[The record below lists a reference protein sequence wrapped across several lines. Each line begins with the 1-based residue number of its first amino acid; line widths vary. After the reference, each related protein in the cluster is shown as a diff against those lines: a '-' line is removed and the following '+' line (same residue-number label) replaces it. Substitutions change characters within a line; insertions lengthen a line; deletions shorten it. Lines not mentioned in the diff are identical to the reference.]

1 MGKDTFPGDPNPPP
15 KPPKARTAPP
25 ASEDTATL
33 AAQGEY
39 GHEDGQGNFV
49 SPVFGESQDQGGA
62 TEPPPPLA
70 EEQGAP
76 DATGGPLPKQQFF
89 VTNDPESGKSTIYV
103 DDADHGVTPFSEV
116 RAGEDAQKI
125 LEAQGTYNEASK
137 SWDIPETVAK
147 ALAQGR
153 PTPAAF
159 WKASYDAGEAATVIG
174 QNGVL
179 FLEGKMTKEE
189 VLAANH
195 LPTLKAQLAEA
206 PGMAWT
212 GKDGIAAEMLKNP
225 ATAIAHGAEKAV
237 GEAASWIS
245 AIKEVTKTALEG
257 SAIGAAASVP
267 VALTTA
273 GATAVAPPVA
283 AVAAAGTIAGGATLG
298 ATAGTFVALTK
309 MEAGN
314 MASDWLTKGI
324 PDEQIKKWAP
334 VGGAVKAALWMGGF
348 KYLPMPYKE
357 RLIGALAESP
367 IAQKAMANWVVRYAG
382 ESVGAGGLMAAQ
394 SAVGSFLNN
403 MVATVANRPDLLED
417 PEKAAMNAL
426 EAGIGGMAGTAV
438 LGAPGVAMERM
449 GARADTKAE
458 TAKAA
463 EVTTSIEKYKAER
476 AAEQAPAAPAE
487 AASTGEAPVPPP
499 EAPPADKLAGV
510 PRAEDLPKAGST
522 VDGRTVRASIPNQDS
537 IGASLNDYEVLPGV
551 REVPLDAF
559 ETKGKP
565 KYATVNARDRAQS
578 LAEQIKASGEINPLI
593 VVEDKDGYYILEGGH
608 RFDALRELGAKSFPA
623 LVVKDLEA
631 PREAVAPVDAPKPT
645 PKAEAPTPEK
655 AVAGLVSLGV
665 PLEDAQK
672 TVEKAAKDAAAA
684 RNDPEARLHELL
696 DQHEADK
703 TGAVAPEVM
712 DEADRLLEQLGPGA
726 TPEERAAEAAKAT
739 GSTEAP
745 LDKAGRESAVS
756 ARVTALESELHDT
769 QWVIDDLVRLREEK
783 LKKASSSKDFQTSTR
798 KLDAILEARLKE
810 REGIKQ
816 DLAYYKAEG
825 KNAEK
830 PAKGERL
837 EMKPATLDRILE
849 MGFKEGRKDVMTS
862 RAQRVKAV
870 ADQLSLSQADLRK
883 LLKNK
888 NIGLMSDAEF
898 NNWLERGATRD
909 GEHIPSFKEQAAEV
923 AKRKI
928 ALTDTLKVQ
937 KDRGVKREQYI
948 RQLNDLP
955 PVQKMT
961 RAELYKYIDI
971 LKTYDKGDE
980 ALSPER
986 VRALNTGPAELAA
999 LRGSR
1004 TMEDVRERAP
1014 KLTGQPLTDFKNTEV
1029 PLRAAATPDAQ
1040 LRRSHPALRPF
1051 VDLAHQFT
1059 QKGRALAERAK
1070 EPLFQLWADAIAERR
1085 KQQGIGERLVDFFAP
1100 QQREVMAYIENPTP
1114 DNATKLTP
1122 AELRVAEF
1130 WRTWAKG
1137 AEDYYIKRG
1146 KIEEATRFSS
1156 KYAPHVARDFFEIV
1170 RDAKKEGI
1178 WKSLKELALPRIDDA
1193 QFSQKGNFM
1202 GFDKMAKFLSLRS
1215 GELTPSKNMAR
1226 VMASHM
1232 DTFYNMVTQDQ
1243 IAPVLDTLA
1252 RSLRP
1257 EDGDPKAAAEMNSAI
1272 ENFTKMYANN
1282 KKGINNAGGVV
1293 DALAAPALQ
1302 LGRTLAAIHYI
1313 QGYYALQATVA
1324 TVKMLPGEFMALG
1337 TDLATAKVR
1346 KYSADGRAILE
1357 KYSSFV
1363 GKGPMDSFGEPGK
1376 GLKET
1381 LGLLGSGIFGFAHKT
1396 AMEDVLLGSM
1406 TKEEFA
1412 AGGISD
1418 KRLAEIKLNAGRWL
1432 DMEGMS
1438 SIAGSTEFGK
1448 SATQLKRWMVPPTLS
1463 LAEDAN
1469 ALWKSVRGQDK
1480 LKPEQIKD
1488 LARIGT
1494 LAGFAVLSGFA
1505 LTKDQEDDSFTGH
1518 LIHYIRNDIHAMWA
1532 GINPAVLTA
1541 TPVGIAYIQRIAT
1554 DLQMLVHLQQ
1564 DGSDFT
1570 VGDRY
1575 KKTSQGHDE
1584 GDSKGAAALKKDL
1597 TPAFIAKNLPS
1608 EDN

>member
-15 KPPKARTAPP
+15 KPPAARAAPP

-49 SPVFGESQDQGGA
+49 SPVFGESQDQGSA

-103 DDADHGVTPFSEV
+103 DDADHGVMPFSEV
-116 RAGEDAQKI
+116 RAGENAQKI

-212 GKDGIAAEMLKNP
+212 GKDGIAAELLKNP
-225 ATAIAHGAEKAV
+225 ASAIAHGAEKAV

-245 AIKEVTKTALEG
+245 AIKEVTKVALEG

-283 AVAAAGTIAGGATLG
+283 AVAAAGTIAGGATIG

-309 MEAGN
+309 MEAGH

-324 PDEQIKKWAP
+324 PNEQIKKWAP

-463 EVTTSIEKYKAER
+463 EVTASIEKYKTER

-499 EAPPADKLAGV
+499 E
-510 PRAEDLPKAGST
+510 
-522 VDGRTVRASIPNQDS
+522 
-537 IGASLNDYEVLPGV
+537 
-551 REVPLDAF
+551 
-559 ETKGKP
+559 GKP
-565 KYATVNARDRAQS
+565 
-578 LAEQIKASGEINPLI
+578 
-593 VVEDKDGYYILEGGH
+593 
-608 RFDALRELGAKSFPA
+608 
-623 LVVKDLEA
+623 
-631 PREAVAPVDAPKPT
+631 
-645 PKAEAPTPEK
+645 AEAPSPEK

-712 DEADRLLEQLGPGA
+712 DEADRLLEQLGPGPS
-726 TPEERAAEAAKAT
+726 PEERAAEAAKAT

-745 LDKAGRESAVS
+745 LDKAGREAAVS
-756 ARVTALESELHDT
+756 SRVTALESELHDT
-769 QWVIDDLVRLREEK
+769 QGVIDDLVRLREEK

-798 KLDAILEARLKE
+798 KLDSILEARLKE

-816 DLAYYKAEG
+816 DLAYYKTEG

-862 RAQRVKAV
+862 RAQRVKEV
-870 ADQLSLSQADLRK
+870 ADKLALSGADLRK

-961 RAELYKYIDI
+961 RAQLYKYIDI

-986 VRALNTGPAELAA
+986 VKALNNGPEELAA
-999 LRGSR
+999 LRGAR
-1004 TMEDVRERAP
+1004 TTGEVREKIPA
-1014 KLTGQPLTDFKNTEV
+1014 LTGQPLEDFKQTDV

-1040 LRRSHPALRPF
+1040 LRRSQPALRPF
-1051 VDLAHQFT
+1051 VDVTHT
-1059 QKGRALAERAK
+1059 IMEKGKALAERAK
-1070 EPLFQLWADAIAERR
+1070 GEMYKMWADAIAERR

-1114 DNATKLTP
+1114 DNAAKLTP

-1146 KIEEATRFSS
+1146 NIEEATNYSG
-1156 KYAPHVARDFFEIV
+1156 KYAPHVARDAFEIT
-1170 RDAKKEGI
+1170 REAREQGY
-1178 WKSLKELALPRIDDA
+1178 WKSLKEALLPHFDEA
-1193 QFSQKGNFM
+1193 QFSRSGNFM
-1202 GFDKMAKFLSLRS
+1202 GFDKLIKALEFRS
-1215 GELTPSKNMAR
+1215 GELEPSKNMAR
-1226 VMASHM
+1226 VMGEHM
-1232 DTFYNMVTQDQ
+1232 DTFYNKVTLDQ
-1243 IAPVLDTLA
+1243 VAPILDTMA

-1257 EDGDPKAAAEMNSAI
+1257 EDGDKKGAAEMNSAI
-1272 ENFTKMYANN
+1272 ESFVKMYGNN
-1282 KKGINNAGGVV
+1282 KKGVNSAGGVV
-1293 DALAAPALQ
+1293 DALLAPGLR

-1313 QGYYALQATVA
+1313 QGYYALQVTVA
-1324 TVKMLPGEFMALG
+1324 TAKMLPGEFMALG
-1337 TDLATAKVR
+1337 TDLAVAKAR
-1346 KYSADGRAILE
+1346 KYSAEGREILE

-1363 GKGPMDSFGEPGK
+1363 GKGALEDLKAPGG
-1376 GLKET
+1376 GLREALQV
-1381 LGLLGSGIFGFAHKT
+1381 LGAGVFSFAHKT
-1396 AMEDVLLGSM
+1396 ALEDVLLGSM
-1406 TKEEFA
+1406 TNEEFA
-1412 AGGISD
+1412 AKEISPE
-1418 KRLAEIKLNAGRWL
+1418 RLAQIKLDAGRWL

-1438 SIAGSTEFGK
+1438 SIAGSTDMGK
-1448 SATQLKRWMVPPTLS
+1448 AATQFKRWAIPPVMS
-1463 LAEDAN
+1463 LAEDAA
-1469 ALWKSVRGQDK
+1469 ALKAKVVDGK
-1480 LKPEQIKD
+1480 PLKPEQARD
-1488 LARIGT
+1488 LLRLGT
-1494 LAGFAVLSGFA
+1494 LAAFAATAGTVLS
-1505 LTKDQEDDSFTGH
+1505 KDMEDDSFTGH
-1518 LIHYIRNDIHAMWA
+1518 MVHYIRNDIHAMWA
-1532 GINPAVLTA
+1532 GLDPKFFFT
-1541 TPVGIAYIQRIAT
+1541 TPVGPAYVFKLAL
-1554 DLQMLVHLQQ
+1554 DLSMLAHMEEYQ
-1564 DGSDFT
+1564 
-1570 VGDRY
+1570 
-1575 KKTSQGHDE
+1575 KTSQGHDE
-1584 GDSKGAAALKKDL
+1584 GDLKGAAALKKDL